1 LRGLTLQAGYASRQ
15 GTYHDVAE
23 DSAVDRRVRTDSI
36 DAGLSYSRALSFSRR
51 THFAFSSGSTV
62 VSDGGARRYD
72 LIGNATLTR
81 EVGRTWD
88 AALTYSRQ
96 AGFVDTFAAPAF
108 NDSVAASMAG
118 LITRRIRVS
127 AGAGATRGQVGVRNA
142 NGYRS
147 YQGNVQLGVALN
159 RVIECSFDYV
169 AYSYEFDNADFVP
182 IVAGTRAT
190 QQIAQVSLGVWVPLF
205 ERARRPHAAR

>member
-1 LRGLTLQAGYASRQ
+1 LTLQAGYANRQ
-15 GTYHDVAE
+15 AIYHGVTENAE
-23 DSAVDRRVRTDSI
+23 VDHRVRTDSI
-36 DAGLSYSRALSFSRR
+36 DAGVNYRRALSFSRR
-51 THFAFSSGSTV
+51 THVAFSSGSTV

-72 LIGNATLTR
+72 VTGNATLTR
-81 EVGRTWD
+81 ELGRTWE

-96 AGFVDTFAAPAF
+96 AGFVDTFAAPVF
-108 NDSVAASMAG
+108 NDSVAASVAG
-118 LITRRIRVS
+118 LITRRISVS
-127 AGAGATRGQVGVRNA
+127 AGAGATHGQVGVRNA

-147 YQGNVQLGVALN
+147 YQGNVQLGVALS

-169 AYSYEFDNADFVP
+169 TYSYEFDNADFVP
-182 IVAGTRAT
+182 LVAGTRAM